1 MATNYNQAGL
11 SDLELELELEMD
23 SPESE
28 SEAEDFEGLD
38 GEADE
43 EFELGADAE
52 LEFEGGPVGDQEYV
66 ERFMEIAAREFES
79 ESEIDH
85 AMNEVL
91 GNIETE
97 YLFGSLKKWGKRL
110 MKNKALG
117 ALVKR
122 GLSVASGQ
130 FPALKAAMALA
141 SGNLKGTLLNLGKQ
155 ALTTAIPGSG
165 AALGALN
172 SLGFKIGDGPEENRE
187 AWENYTQMSREAY
200 ETLAETVTP
209 NAHQPVEA
217 SRLAANAFQRAYRRA
232 QSRAMSSGKQSGAPM
247 RGTGAGPVKR
257 YHVAPGERV
266 VISGVRKLVVKGG

>member
-1 MATNYNQAGL
+1 MATNYNRAGL
-11 SDLELELELEMD
+11 SDLELELELQMD

-28 SEAEDFEGLD
+28 SAAEDFQGLA

-43 EFELGADAE
+43 EFELGEDAE
-52 LEFEGGPVGDQEYV
+52 LEFEGGAVGDQEYV

-79 ESEIDH
+79 ESEIDQ

-117 ALVKR
+117 SLVKR
-122 GLSVASGQ
+122 GLSIASGQ
-130 FPALKAAMALA
+130 LPALKAAMALA

-172 SLGFKIGDGPEENRE
+172 SLGFKVGEGPQENRE

-200 ETLAETVTP
+200 ETLAETATP
-209 NAHQPVEA
+209 NAHQAVEA
-217 SRLAANAFQRAYRRA
+217 SRLAANAFQQAFRGA
-232 QSRAMSSGKQSGAPM
+232 QSRATNFAGRRAAPM
-247 RGTGAGPVKR
+247 RGTSAGPVKR
-257 YHVAPGERV
+257 YHVAPGERI
-266 VISGVRKLVVKGG
+266 VISGVRQLVVKGG